1 MEALGA
7 GSGGVE
13 AVHQQWLVL
22 IHLRRMQER
31 KCLMLHMPTRE
42 LFHSITNWTIC
53 LFAAVKCEAE
63 YLKISTTCKSQNDTC

>member
-31 KCLMLHMPTRE
+31 KCLMLHMPTRAIP
-42 LFHSITNWTIC
+42 FHNKLDDLPLC
-53 LFAAVKCEAE
+53 CCEVRSRVSE
-63 YLKISTTCKSQNDTC
+63 NIHYM